1 MITNVLWPSQRL
13 RRRAWDSVLLRTRAQ
28 LLGKRVGGNL
38 HSSGGMKTPS
48 DLAQGSLRNWRERD
62 GLRWTGDGAALGRGC
77 QAICCENSEPE
88 GIMSSLEL
96 G

>member
-28 LLGKRVGGNL
+28 LLGKRVGGNR

-48 DLAQGSLRNWRERD
+48 ELAQGSVRNWRESNG
-62 GLRWTGDGAALGRGC
+62 GLGWPGEGAALGKGC
-77 QAICCENSEPE
+77 QTICCENS
-88 GIMSSLEL
+88 
-96 G
+96 